1 MKTLSEFFQLLV
13 SVIAATLFTIWMM
26 VAWVLMLLFII
37 VIWLCGVRIKVDK
50 KGKTIGFVRWF
61 KYTPKQEGTGPWAS

>member
-13 SVIAATLFTIWMM
+13 SVIAAALFTIWMM

-61 KYTPKQEGTGPWAS
+61 KYTPKQEGTGPCAS